1 MAGPDK
7 PEFYLTASEAY
18 PALERAFLAAK
29 SEVIAS
35 FRVFDPKTRLRSDAG
50 RAIGETWGDLVRHV
64 VSKGVRV
71 TLRISDFDPIVGT
84 DLHRATHV
92 SVKGFRDAVGD
103 SDLFDIKAEMHP
115 AQMGMLPRL
124 LLWPRTYLEVRRHA
138 ARLRELPEGQRNTE
152 VEHLPALRP
161 LLKRNGSN
169 LRARIFPPPSSY
181 PATHHQKLAVFDG
194 ARLYV
199 GGLDLDER
207 RFDTLDHDQASEQ
220 TWHDVQVMVG
230 GDRAKSALTYLKAFA
245 KRDQSV
251 MNKPFPDLLRTYS
264 IPHQISTPYLSPRT
278 VLNEI
283 ETAHAKGFRNAER
296 LIYLESQF
304 FRDTKLA
311 KTLCAAGRANPDLG
325 VILVLPAA
333 PDDVA
338 FEGSKGSD
346 ARYGEYLQAKC
357 LDLLYETF
365 GQRLFVAAVAQ
376 TRATSDSTRAAL
388 NDAPLIYVHAKV
400 SIFDENIAIVSSA
413 NLNGRSMRWDT
424 EVGVSFDDNDDVLRL
439 KKRCFDHWLRKDA
452 AARHF
457 DPASAVS
464 AWRDLALANQN
475 TAPSNRTSFIL
486 PYAVAPAR
494 QFGRNLPGVAEEIV

>member
-1 MAGPDK
+1 MAGTDM

-18 PALERAFLAAK
+18 PALERAFLEAR

-35 FRVFDPKTRLRSDAG
+35 FRVFDPKTRLRSEAG

-103 SDLFDIKAEMHP
+103 SDLFDIKSEMHP

-138 ARLRELPEGQRNTE
+138 ARLRELPEGQCE
-152 VEHLPALRP
+152 IEMEHLPALRP
-161 LLKRNGSN
+161 LLKRTNSQ
-169 LRARIFPPPSSY
+169 LQARIFPPPNSF

-194 ARLYV
+194 VRLYV
-199 GGLDLDER
+199 GGLDVDER

-230 GDRAKSALTYLKAFA
+230 GARAKSAHTYLKAFVT
-245 KRDQSV
+245 RDQSV
-251 MNKPFPDLLRTYS
+251 LKKPFPDLLRTYS
-264 IPHQISTPYLSPRT
+264 MPRQISTPFLSPRT

-283 ETAHAKGFRNAER
+283 ETAHEKGFRDAKR
-296 LIYLESQF
+296 LIYLETQF

-311 KTLCAAGRANPDLG
+311 KILCNAGRANPDLG

-338 FEGSKGSD
+338 FEQSKGSD

-357 LDLLYETF
+357 LDQLHDAF
-365 GQRLFVAAVAQ
+365 GHRLFVVAVAQ
-376 TRATSDSTRAAL
+376 TRPTSDTTRAAL
-388 NDAPLIYVHAKV
+388 NDAPLVYVHAKV
-400 SIFDENIAIVSSA
+400 SIFDEAFAIVSSA

-424 EVGVSFDDNDDVLRL
+424 EVGVSFDEKSDVLRL
-439 KKRCFDHWLRKDA
+439 KERCFEHWLRKEA
-452 AARHF
+452 TEKFF
-457 DPASAVS
+457 DPATAVS
-464 AWRDLALANQN
+464 AWRDLALANQRS
-475 TAPSNRTSFIL
+475 APSSRVSFIL